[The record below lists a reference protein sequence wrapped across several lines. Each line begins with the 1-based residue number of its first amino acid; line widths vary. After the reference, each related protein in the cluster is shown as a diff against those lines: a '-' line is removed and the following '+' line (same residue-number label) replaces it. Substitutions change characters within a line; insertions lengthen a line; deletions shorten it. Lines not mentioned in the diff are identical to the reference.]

1 MMKYFSRLADSLA
14 ARWGECQSPA
24 SCQTVSY
31 DSVMTIPSKT
41 LTGVAF
47 VINRISF
54 GRRME
59 LSRLVREI
67 SKKTEFLEAGT
78 ELQER
83 IEAGILAHEVD
94 AMYLRWGLV
103 SVEGLTIDGVPAGS
117 EQLLKDGPE
126 ELTREIVTAIKAQC
140 GLSEAERKN

>member
-1 MMKYFSRLADSLA
+1 MMKFLSRSA
-14 ARWGECQSPA
+14 EN
-24 SCQTVSY
+24 CQTRAPVSY
-31 DSVMTIPSKT
+31 ESVITIESTAMP
-41 LTGVAF
+41 GVVF

-67 SKKTEFLEAGT
+67 SKKAEFLEAGT

-83 IEAGILAHEVD
+83 IEAGILTHEVD

-103 SVEGLTIDGVPAGS
+103 SVEGLTIDGAPAAG
-117 EQLLKDGPE
+117 EQLMDRGPE
-126 ELTREIVTAIKAQC
+126 ALTQEIVAAIKAQC

>member
-1 MMKYFSRLADSLA
+1 MMKFLSRAADKQDA
-14 ARWGECQSPA
+14 ACRTQAP
-24 SCQTVSY
+24 VSY
-31 DSVMTIPSKT
+31 QSAITTDSSAMP
-41 LTGVAF
+41 GVVF

-67 SKKTEFLEAGT
+67 TRKAEFLEAGT

-83 IEAGILAHEVD
+83 IEAGILTYEVD

-103 SVEGLTIDGVPAGS
+103 SLEGLMIDGAPATS
-117 EQLLKDGPE
+117 EQLLDSGPE
-126 ELTREIVTAIKAQC
+126 TLTQEIVAAIKAQC

>member
-1 MMKYFSRLADSLA
+1 MMKYFSRLAD
-14 ARWGECQSPA
+14 RWGECKP
-24 SCQTVSY
+24 CQVSY
-31 DSVMTIPSKT
+31 ESVLKIPSKA
-41 LTGVAF
+41 LPGVAF

-67 SKKTEFLEAGT
+67 GKKTEFLEAGS

-83 IEAGILAHEVD
+83 IEAGILTHEVD

-103 SVEGLTIDGVPAGS
+103 SVEGLTIDSVSADS
-117 EQLLKDGPE
+117 EQLLKKGPE
-126 ELTREIVTAIKAQC
+126 QLTQEIVAAIKAQC

>member
-1 MMKYFSRLADSLA
+1 MMKFLSRSDETAGA
-14 ARWGECQSPA
+14 
-24 SCQTVSY
+24 VSY
-31 DSVMTIPSKT
+31 ESVITIQSAAMP
-41 LTGVAF
+41 GVAF
-47 VINRISF
+47 AINRISF

-67 SKKTEFLEAGT
+67 SKKAEFLEAGT

-103 SVEGLTIDGVPAGS
+103 KVEGLTIDGAPAAA
-117 EQLLKDGPE
+117 EQLIDSGPE
-126 ELTREIVTAIKAQC
+126 ALTAEIVAAIKAQC

>member
-1 MMKYFSRLADSLA
+1 MMKFLSRSA
-14 ARWGECQSPA
+14 E
-24 SCQTVSY
+24 SCQTRAPVCY
-31 DSVMTIPSKT
+31 ESVITTESTAMP
-41 LTGVAF
+41 GVVF

-67 SKKTEFLEAGT
+67 GKKAEFLEAGT
-78 ELQER
+78 DLQER

-103 SVEGLTIDGVPAGS
+103 SVEGLIIDGAPAAA
-117 EQLLKDGPE
+117 EQLLDSGPE
-126 ELTREIVTAIKAQC
+126 ALTREIVAAIKAQC

>member
-1 MMKYFSRLADSLA
+1 MMKFLSRSAETA
-14 ARWGECQSPA
+14 GA
-24 SCQTVSY
+24 VSY
-31 DSVMTIPSKT
+31 DSVITIQSNTMP
-41 LTGVAF
+41 GVTFA
-47 VINRISF
+47 INRISF

-59 LSRLVREI
+59 LSRLVREL
-67 SKKTEFLEAGT
+67 SKKAEFLEAGT

-103 SVEGLTIDGVPAGS
+103 SVEGLTIDGAPPTA
-117 EQLLKDGPE
+117 EQLIDRGPE
-126 ELTREIVTAIKAQC
+126 ALTQEIVAAVKAQC

>member
-1 MMKYFSRLADSLA
+1 MKFLSRSAEKS
-14 ARWGECQSPA
+14 GIP
-24 SCQTVSY
+24 VSY
-31 DSVMTIPSKT
+31 ESVMTTESKAIP
-41 LTGVAF
+41 GVVF

-67 SKKTEFLEAGT
+67 SKKAEFLEAGT

-83 IEAGILAHEVD
+83 IEAGILTHEVD

-103 SVEGLTIDGVPAGS
+103 SVEGLTIDGTPATA
-117 EQLLKDGPE
+117 EQLLDSGPE
-126 ELTREIVTAIKAQC
+126 ALTQEIVAAIKAQC

>member
-1 MMKYFSRLADSLA
+1 MMKFLSRSA
-14 ARWGECQSPA
+14 EN
-24 SCQTVSY
+24 CQTRAPVSY
-31 DSVMTIPSKT
+31 ESVVTIESTTTP
-41 LTGVAF
+41 GVVF

-67 SKKTEFLEAGT
+67 SKKAEFLEAGT

-83 IEAGILAHEVD
+83 IEAGILTHEVD

-103 SVEGLTIDGVPAGS
+103 SLSGLTIDGAPAAA
-117 EQLLKDGPE
+117 EQLLDSGPE
-126 ELTREIVTAIKAQC
+126 ALTQEIVAAIKAQC

>member
-1 MMKYFSRLADSLA
+1 MMKFLSRSVDRKGTDHQTEAPVPY
-14 ARWGECQSPA
+14 QSVITSESTALP
-24 SCQTVSY
+24 
-31 DSVMTIPSKT
+31 
-41 LTGVAF
+41 GVVF

-67 SKKTEFLEAGT
+67 TRKAEFLEAGT

-83 IEAGILAHEVD
+83 IEAGILTHEVD

-103 SVEGLTIDGVPAGS
+103 SLEGLTIDGMPAAP
-117 EQLLKDGPE
+117 EQLLDSGPE
-126 ELTREIVTAIKAQC
+126 ALTQEIVAAIKAQC
-140 GLSEAERKN
+140 GRTEAERKN

>member
-1 MMKYFSRLADSLA
+1 MMKYFSRLVDQ
-14 ARWGECQSPA
+14 WGECKPSP
-24 SCQTVSY
+24 VSY
-31 DSVMTIPSKT
+31 ESVMRIPSKA
-41 LTGVAF
+41 LPGVAF

-67 SKKTEFLEAGT
+67 SKKTEFLEAGS

-103 SVEGLTIDGVPAGS
+103 SVEGLTIDSVPAGS

-126 ELTREIVTAIKAQC
+126 QLTQEIVAAIKAQC